1 MGDIFQ
7 EVDADLR
14 QDRYSRLWRRYGRYV
29 IGGAVLLVLGTAA
42 NVGWKHYSTERRQ
55 ALGNRFVAAEQIEP
69 PAAAADALHALAG
82 DGTAGYAML
91 ARLRA
96 ADLKA
101 AAGDIDGAVA
111 LYEEVAADASADAL
125 YRDAALLHA
134 VVYRLDTAPAEQ
146 TAARLQPLTA
156 DDNPWR
162 YTARELL
169 AAAALRGGDTAAARD
184 RYTRLVDDPGA
195 PAGMRG
201 RASEMLRALG
211 S

>member
-14 QDRYSRLWRRYGRYV
+14 QDRFRRLWRRYGVYV
-29 IGGAVLLVLGTAA
+29 IGAAVALVLGTAA
-42 NVGWKHYSTERRQ
+42 NVAWKHYATERRQ
-55 ALGNRFVAAEQIEP
+55 SLGDRFVAAEQMEP
-69 PAAAADALHALAG
+69 PAAAADALRALAA

-101 AAGDIDGAVA
+101 AAGDVDGAVA
-111 LYEEVAADASADAL
+111 LYEEVASDNSADPL
-125 YRDAALLHA
+125 YRDAAVLHA
-134 VVYRLDTAPAEQ
+134 VIYRLDTAPAEEIS
-146 TAARLQPLTA
+146 ARLQPLAA

-169 AAAALRGGDTAAARD
+169 AAVALRAGDTAAARD
-184 RYTRLVDDPGA
+184 RYTRIVDDPGA

-211 S
+211 G